1 MRLRQTVPF
10 LQWSCELTVTHSV
23 CARNAGLPSLALVEL
38 FTQNA
43 HFCFQVVQ
51 AFLVTTLTSAA
62 SAATAQIIKDPLP
75 TKDLLAKNLP
85 KASNLYI
92 SYFLLQGLTMSSIAV
107 VQVMGL
113 LVFKLIATFFDH
125 TPRRLFKQWTQL
137 SGLSWGNIFPVF
149 ANMGVIGRSPP

>member
-1 MRLRQTVPF
+1 M
-10 LQWSCELTVTHSV
+10 THSV